1 MEDRHNNFV
10 SLFVANKEN
19 TTLFVHNFFMCYV
32 SLSFFFFLC
41 VVTCPSS
48 HPPLLHIMHY
58 EEDNDNDNCVVVLLK
73 EDDNKP
79 RLLVSC
85 GCYVYIK

>member
-58 EEDNDNDNCVVVLLK
+58 GEDNDNDNCVVVLL
-73 EDDNKP
+73 
-79 RLLVSC
+79 
-85 GCYVYIK
+85 